1 MPKPG
6 RNDLCPCGSGQKY
19 KKCCLG
25 KRAAVPARPAIP
37 SVTAAVVRLQE
48 TAAAK
53 KAVLRAMGVF
63 ILFATPAGDAWL
75 LEVTDMDA
83 IQVARAG
90 DKLEVE
96 IEESPET
103 IEINWTHRFAI
114 RDRRFV
120 LTAYADNSEEVRTDY
135 PAHAIKSTL
144 QKIRKR
150 IPAELLGS
158 IHLDDQP
165 AQAAG

>member
-1 MPKPG
+1 M
-6 RNDLCPCGSGQKY
+6 
-19 KKCCLG
+19 
-25 KRAAVPARPAIP
+25 
-37 SVTAAVVRLQE
+37 
-48 TAAAK
+48 AK

-63 ILFATPAGDAWL
+63 VLFATAGGDAWL

-90 DKLEVE
+90 EKLDVE

-120 LTAYADNSEEVRTDY
+120 LTAYADNSEEIRAEY
-135 PAHAIKSTL
+135 PAHAIQSTVT
-144 QKIRKR
+144 KIRKR
-150 IPAELLGS
+150 IPAELLNS
-158 IHLDDQP
+158 IHLDEQP
-165 AQAAG
+165 AVAAAG